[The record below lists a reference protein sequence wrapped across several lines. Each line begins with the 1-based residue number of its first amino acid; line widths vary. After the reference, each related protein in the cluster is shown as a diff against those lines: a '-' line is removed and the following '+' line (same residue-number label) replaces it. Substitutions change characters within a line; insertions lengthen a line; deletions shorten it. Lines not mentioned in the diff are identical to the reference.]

1 VVHID
6 ACTES
11 TATFV
16 QDVAQALDAYN
27 PTPID
32 GSVNLWLMTFLT
44 GGKTMWVHIVGTE
57 EAAAEKIGQ
66 TRRADGVS
74 YKGFNPGSGAL
85 WG

>member
-1 VVHID
+1 
-6 ACTES
+6 
-11 TATFV
+11 
-16 QDVAQALDAYN
+16 
-27 PTPID
+27 
-32 GSVNLWLMTFLT
+32 MTFLT